1 MSIVGLETGAI
12 TPQTVVSCPG
22 SAVIYNRRFMCWKK
36 GGHGTVDVHRALVQ
50 SCNVFYYLLGKKAG
64 IDAITKYAKMFGIG
78 ELSGIDIPGESRG
91 NPPSAEWKQ
100 RVHKEPWYPG
110 DTISVS
116 IGQGLLAVTPV
127 QMATMISAVANGGT
141 LVRPH
146 LAKDARSGSTKL
158 PVSAGTLA
166 LIREALADVVEEGT
180 ATRAQ
185 LGPIRVAGKTG
196 TAQVFKKSVGVDA
209 DKQPKEE
216 RDHAWF
222 IGYAPA
228 DKQEIAFAIVIE
240 HGGHG
245 GTTAAPVARKVL
257 EVFFEDRL
265 PEKEPAPA
273 LQAKMT
279 ARPEAARAQTTA
291 AR

>member
-1 MSIVGLETGAI
+1 M
-12 TPQTVVSCPG
+12 TP
-22 SAVIYNRRFMCWKK
+22 A
-36 GGHGTVDVHRALVQ
+36 
-50 SCNVFYYLLGKKAG
+50 
-64 IDAITKYAKMFGIG
+64 
-78 ELSGIDIPGESRG
+78 
-91 NPPSAEWKQ
+91 
-100 RVHKEPWYPG
+100 
-110 DTISVS
+110 
-116 IGQGLLAVTPV
+116 
-127 QMATMISAVANGGT
+127 QMVTMISAVANGGM

-146 LAKDARSGSTKL
+146 LARDAGVALARI
-158 PVSAGTLA
+158 PVAAGTLA
-166 LIREALADVVEEGT
+166 LIRDALADVVEEGT

-185 LGPIRVAGKTG
+185 LGPIHVAGKTG

-228 DKQEIAFAIVIE
+228 EHPEIAFAIVIE

-245 GTTAAPVARKVL
+245 GTTAAPVAKKVL

-265 PEKEPAPA
+265 PQKERPAA
-273 LQAKMT
+273 LQAHVMPE
-279 ARPEAARAQTTA
+279 PEALRAAASA

>member
-1 MSIVGLETGAI
+1 
-12 TPQTVVSCPG
+12 
-22 SAVIYNRRFMCWKK
+22 
-36 GGHGTVDVHRALVQ
+36 
-50 SCNVFYYLLGKKAG
+50 
-64 IDAITKYAKMFGIG
+64 
-78 ELSGIDIPGESRG
+78 
-91 NPPSAEWKQ
+91 
-100 RVHKEPWYPG
+100 
-110 DTISVS
+110 
-116 IGQGLLAVTPV
+116 
-127 QMATMISAVANGGT
+127 MATMISAVANGGT

-146 LAKDARSGSTKL
+146 LARDTKTDAAKL

-166 LIREALADVVEEGT
+166 LIRDALADVVEEGT

-185 LGPIRVAGKTG
+185 LGPIHVAGKTG

-209 DKQPKEE
+209 DKQPKDE

-228 DKQEIAFAIVIE
+228 EKPEIAFAIVIE

-265 PEKEPAPA
+265 PPKETAPA
-273 LQAKMT
+273 LQADLT
-279 ARPEAARAQTTA
+279 PRPEARVAQTSA

>member
-1 MSIVGLETGAI
+1 
-12 TPQTVVSCPG
+12 
-22 SAVIYNRRFMCWKK
+22 
-36 GGHGTVDVHRALVQ
+36 
-50 SCNVFYYLLGKKAG
+50 
-64 IDAITKYAKMFGIG
+64 
-78 ELSGIDIPGESRG
+78 
-91 NPPSAEWKQ
+91 
-100 RVHKEPWYPG
+100 
-110 DTISVS
+110 VS
-116 IGQGLLAVTPV
+116 IGQGLLAVTPI

-146 LAKDARSGSTKL
+146 LARDPTTKPVKLAVGS
-158 PVSAGTLA
+158 GTLA
-166 LIREALADVVEEGT
+166 LIRAALADVVEEGT

-209 DKQPKEE
+209 DKQPKDE

-228 DKQEIAFAIVIE
+228 ENPEIAFAIVIE

-245 GTTAAPVARKVL
+245 GTTAAPVARQVL
-257 EVFFEDRL
+257 EVFFEARL
-265 PEKEPAPA
+265 PPKDPVPA
-273 LQAKMT
+273 LQADLT
-279 ARPEAARAQTTA
+279 ARPEARVATTTA